1 MLCTVLSIVS
11 LSLHPVT
18 LQVSTR
24 FAKNLLQ
31 VFQSEQPTQFG
42 STASVVSAFTEV
54 SISFLSLLCTVTLLL
69 RFD

>member
-1 MLCTVLSIVS
+1 MLSTVLSIVY
-11 LSLHPVT
+11 LSRNSIT

-54 SISFLSLLCTVTLLL
+54 SIFVITLVTHAK
-69 RFD
+69 

>member
-1 MLCTVLSIVS
+1 MLSTVFSIVH
-11 LSLHPVT
+11 LSLNSVT

-54 SISFLSLLCTVTLLL
+54 SIFVITL
-69 RFD
+69 DYS